1 MIRRGSLIKLA
12 LQPNH
17 LINFDFVLIIELRFI
32 PLHMLVLEKLGIHFP
47 QGYLFNDCSAQV
59 NTGDR
64 VGLVGKNGAGKST
77 LMRLIAQWEVPTNG
91 QIHRQRGLEVGFLT
105 QDIVIDTT
113 LSVFDYLYFSN
124 EELNQL
130 RDRTDQINHDLV
142 NRTDY
147 ETDSYLGLLD
157 ELNAVNDRFGLL
169 EGYQWE
175 EKIAA
180 TLNGLGFELAD
191 FDKALESFS
200 GGWKMR
206 AELAKI
212 LVNRPNLLL
221 LDEPTNHLDIL
232 SIQWLENY
240 LSRFDG
246 AVIVISHDRLF
257 LDNVTNR
264 TWEIS
269 LGKIVDFPYAYTKYK
284 EQRAEDIERLT
295 DAKKQQEKDIKHTK
309 ELIDKFRAK
318 KNKASF
324 AQSLIKK
331 LERTERIEVDND
343 MVAQMN
349 IFFPLNRQ
357 PGKWV
362 LEMENLGKTYGTKTL
377 FKQVSIT
384 VGRGE
389 KIALLGPNGVGKST
403 LFKCMTNEI
412 DFEGKVEYGH
422 NVKITYFAQDQAER
436 LDKDKTVYETV
447 DDVAEGEVRK
457 DLRSILGAFL
467 FSGEDVDKKVA
478 VLSGG
483 ERTRLALCQLL
494 LSPSNVLIL
503 DEPTNHLDIQSK
515 QVLKHALQQYEGTFL
530 IVSHD
535 REFLDGLTNRIWD
548 IEEQT
553 LKIHHFNVHEYLQRK
568 MEMQALKNA
577 NTKATTK
584 ADVKAA
590 KVEPVVVAPVPETN
604 FSNDERKEVKRQRTQ
619 LFNKVKQLEDQIK
632 QAELEVEALNLKMSD
647 MDFSDVATSTPVLK
661 AFELA
666 KSKLDEATEAWM
678 EASEALELIPVL

>member
-1 MIRRGSLIKLA
+1 
-12 LQPNH
+12 
-17 LINFDFVLIIELRFI
+17 
-32 PLHMLVLEKLGIHFP
+32 MLVMEKLGIHFP

-105 QDIVIDTT
+105 QDIEIDTSST
-113 LSVFDYLYFSN
+113 VFNYLYYSN
-124 EELNQL
+124 EELNNL
-130 RDRTDQINHDLV
+130 RTSIDSINHDLV
-142 NRTDY
+142 SRTDY
-147 ETDSYLGLLD
+147 EEESYLNLLD
-157 ELNAVNDRFGLL
+157 ELNAANDRFGLL

-180 TLNGLGFELAD
+180 TLSGLGFGLDD
-191 FDKALESFS
+191 FEKPLESFS

-212 LVNRPNLLL
+212 LVNQPNLLL

-240 LSRFDG
+240 LSRFEG

-269 LGKIVDFPYAYTKYK
+269 QGKILDFPFAYSRYK
-284 EQRAEDIERLT
+284 EQRAEDLERLT
-295 DAKKQQEKDIKHTK
+295 DAKKQQDKDIKHTQ

-318 KNKASF
+318 KNKAAF

-331 LERTERIEVDND
+331 LERTERIEIDND
-343 MVAQMN
+343 MVARMN
-349 IFFPLNRQ
+349 IFFPLNVQ

-362 LEMENLGKTYGTKTL
+362 IEMDSLGKAYEHKRL
-377 FKQVSIT
+377 FRDISLT

-403 LFKCMTNEI
+403 LFKCLMKEI
-412 DFEGKVEYGH
+412 DHDGKVELGH

-436 LDKDKTVYETV
+436 LDKNKTVYETV
-447 DDVAEGEVRK
+447 DDVAVGDVRK

-515 QVLKHALQQYEGTFL
+515 QVLKTALQKYEGTFL

-548 IEEQT
+548 IENQT
-553 LKIHHFNVHEYLQRK
+553 LKIHHFSVQEYLVRK
-568 MEMQALKNA
+568 MEQQSGKTPASVAPKP
-577 NTKATTK
+577 
-584 ADVKAA
+584 AA
-590 KVEPVVVAPVPETN
+590 KVVVETAQPETTI
-604 FSNDERKEVKRQRTQ
+604 SNDERKELKRQRTQ
-619 LFNKVKQLEDQIK
+619 LTNKIKQLEEQISRFEK
-632 QAELEVEALNLKMSD
+632 EVEQLNDQMST
-647 MDFSDVATSTPVLK
+647 MDFADVEATAPVLK

-666 KSKLDEATEAWM
+666 KLNLDQSTEAWM
-678 EASEALELIPVL
+678 EASENLETIPLV